1 MRHSILLTTVARILF
16 PFVILFGFYVI
27 LNGSLSPGGG
37 FQGGAIMA
45 TGILTTFFARPSH
58 SLNTKKLIKIEKYLF
73 LALVLLV
80 LTGFLLGGNL
90 FMNPARS
97 PLIPVQLNTYLIF
110 LNLILGMKVTL
121 GLTAIVCVFFEE
133 GE

>member
-37 FQGGAIMA
+37 FQGGAILA

-58 SLNTKKLIKIEKYLF
+58 SLNASKLIKIEKYLF
-73 LALVLLV
+73 LSLVLLV
-80 LTGFLLGGNL
+80 VAGFFLGGNL

-97 PLIPVQLNTYLIF
+97 PLIPLELNTYLIF